1 MRGKDAGYTSTPHS
15 HPEVTDMQNCLN
27 QELRRLLT
35 EETVTT
41 LFQPIVNIERKS
53 VFGYEALSRGPS
65 ASSLHGAQLL
75 FETAERCGLT
85 SELDGLCLRTAARSW
100 SGQGT
105 RLKLFVNVSPAK
117 LMPPEFRPA
126 HLQELL
132 ETNRL
137 KPSDIVIELS
147 ERYPTVDPSELL
159 KTLSW
164 LKEQGF
170 LIAIDDLGSGYS
182 GLKLWSELKPD
193 FVKIDRHFIRDI
205 QDDLVK
211 REFLRSVVDLSDR
224 LGCRLIA
231 EGVET
236 EAEFRVVAGLG
247 ISLVQG
253 FLFGRPKQIATAC
266 LNPLGVQP
274 SPTIK
279 VSREE
284 TAGSLISQ
292 IEPITSDSTLQHAW
306 ERLQSEPST
315 FSLPVVDNGRPL
327 GLLHKWRVLETF
339 STPYGRALY
348 EKRQVTQMLSSDALI
363 VDYNTPLDEVSQRLI
378 DDDAHYLKQHFVVTH
393 NDRYVG
399 LGSTRMLL
407 KQITARKIE
416 TARYANPL
424 TLLPGNVP
432 IQKALAARTE
442 EGLPFILVYFDINMF
457 KPLNDLLG
465 YRVGDQVILLLADLL
480 LEFFHGDGDFLGH
493 IGGDDFVVISTS
505 PLAISNAKALQAQ
518 FVDQTRRFYTD
529 TVLQN
534 GFVESE
540 DRGGHINRFPLVSL
554 AAGIVQVGPDDQR
567 TADQISDA
575 ASYAKKRAKASA
587 GSCFIGSPSP
597 PCHHAHG
604 QSPLKRAHHF
614 TLDL

>member
-1 MRGKDAGYTSTPHS
+1 
-15 HPEVTDMQNCLN
+15 MQTCLN
-27 QELRRLLT
+27 QELKRLLS
-35 EETVTT
+35 EETITT
-41 LFQPIVNIERKS
+41 LFQPIVNVGKKA

-65 ASSLHGAQLL
+65 DSNLHGAQML

-85 SELDGLCLRTAARSW
+85 SELDGLCLRTAANSW

-105 RLKLFVNVSPAK
+105 QLKLFVNVSPAK
-117 LMPPEFRPA
+117 LTPPEFKPSL
-126 HLQELL
+126 LQELL
-132 ETNRL
+132 EANRL

-147 ERYPTVDPSELL
+147 ERYPTADPSELL

-164 LKEQGF
+164 LKTEGF

-182 GLKLWSELKPD
+182 GLKLWSELEPD

-211 REFLRSVVDLSDR
+211 REFLRSVVELSDR
-224 LGCRLIA
+224 IGCKLIA

-266 LNPLGVQP
+266 LDPLRVQP
-274 SPTIK
+274 APTIK
-279 VSREE
+279 VPREE

-292 IEPITSDSTLQHAW
+292 IEPVTSYSTMQYAW
-306 ERLQSEPST
+306 ERLQSEPGL
-315 FSLPVVDNGRPL
+315 FALPVVDNGRPL

-348 EKRQVTQMLSSDALI
+348 EKCRVTRMLNADALV
-363 VDYNTPLDEVSQRLI
+363 VDCDMPLDEVSQRLI
-378 DDDAHYLKQHFVVTH
+378 DDDAHYLKQHFIVTH
-393 NDRYVG
+393 NGRYAG
-399 LGSTRMLL
+399 LGSTRALL
-407 KQITARKIE
+407 QKITIRKIE
-416 TARYANPL
+416 KARYANPL

-432 IQKALAARTE
+432 IQQTLATRTDKR
-442 EGLPFILVYFDINMF
+442 LPFTLIYFDINMF
-457 KPLNDLLG
+457 KPLNDSLG

-480 LEFFHGDGDFLGH
+480 TEFFHVDGDFVGH

-505 PLAISNAKALQAQ
+505 PLAISNAKTLQAR
-518 FVDQTRRFYTD
+518 FVEQTRRFYTES
-529 TVLQN
+529 VLRN

-540 DRGGHINRFPLVSL
+540 DRSGQINRFPLVSL
-554 AAGIVQVGPDDQR
+554 AAGIVEVNSDDR
-567 TADQISDA
+567 HTADQLSDA
-575 ASYAKKRAKASA
+575 ASHAKKRAKATVGFCFIESA
-587 GSCFIGSPSP
+587 GALTPASQRL
-597 PCHHAHG
+597 AAV
-604 QSPLKRAHHF
+604 Q
-614 TLDL
+614 